1 MSDAVI
7 CIFFNTELLSF
18 KKLAS
23 IIKVINIIIEKLR
36 YTEKWKEEENT
47 TDRQPLLEW
56 LYHCLYF

>member
-7 CIFFNTELLSF
+7 YIFFNTELLSF

-47 TDRQPLLEW
+47 TDRQPLL
-56 LYHCLYF
+56 